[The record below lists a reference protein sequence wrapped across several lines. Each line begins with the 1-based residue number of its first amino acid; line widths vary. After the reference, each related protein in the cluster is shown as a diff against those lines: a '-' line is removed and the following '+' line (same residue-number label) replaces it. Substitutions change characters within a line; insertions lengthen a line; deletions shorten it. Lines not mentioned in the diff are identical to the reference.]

1 MNTFEDRKKGYEVK
15 YLKDQE
21 AQFKIRAKRNKFLG
35 LWAAELIKPENID
48 EYVKEV
54 RLSDLEKP
62 GDDDIIDKLLKDFE
76 KKSINISRKD
86 KSLKGILCGGQVL
99 SKSLQ
104 NEFEKRFRVPIF
116 EGFGLTE
123 TTSPLLISA
132 PNSFNISSV

>member
-1 MNTFEDRKKGYEVK
+1 MNSFEDRKKGYETK

-35 LWAAELIKPENID
+35 LWAAEIIKPENID

-76 KKSINISRKD
+76 NKSSNISRQD
-86 KSLKGILCGGQVL
+86 IVLKINECQQQGID
-99 SKSLQ
+99 
-104 NEFEKRFRVPIF
+104 EFMKESEVI
-116 EGFGLTE
+116 E
-123 TTSPLLISA
+123 
-132 PNSFNISSV
+132 

>member
-35 LWAAELIKPENID
+35 LWAAEIIKPENID

-54 RLSDLEKP
+54 RLSGLEKP

-76 KKSINISRKD
+76 NKSSNISREDIVQKID
-86 KSLKGILCGGQVL
+86 ECQQQGIE
-99 SKSLQ
+99 
-104 NEFEKRFRVPIF
+104 EFM
-116 EGFGLTE
+116 TE
-123 TTSPLLISA
+123 SEIKE
-132 PNSFNISSV
+132 

>member
-1 MNTFEDRKKGYEVK
+1 MNTFEDRKKGYELK

-35 LWAAELIKPENID
+35 LWAAGIIKPENID

-76 KKSINISRKD
+76 NKSINISREDIVK
-86 KSLKGILCGGQVL
+86 KMEECQQQGID
-99 SKSLQ
+99 
-104 NEFEKRFRVPIF
+104 EFMKEA
-116 EGFGLTE
+116 EG
-123 TTSPLLISA
+123 
-132 PNSFNISSV
+132 N